1 MIEVARALDPA
12 HRAVFMGYEDD
23 FVHLIRKAG
32 FEYHPCSP
40 SWSAQE
46 RQRAI
51 DFDQGK
57 AIRSPF
63 TRELV
68 AARVAVERR
77 MIRQH
82 RAAAVV
88 IGSNVT
94 SMISAPA
101 EGVPLYY
108 PVPFALTGPQV
119 RQVRRF
125 RFVAGDGPIAGT
137 ADRIATAAFRWI
149 YTRAPLAPRA
159 LSAVAHANGVSP
171 LRTVAS
177 LLEADVNLVTVMP
190 WELDDF
196 ALPENYQRVG
206 PIFAHLG
213 GEVPDLVRALAAAP
227 EPLVYLGLGS
237 SARRELALAAATQLG
252 ALPINVIAPIR
263 HYLEPGDVVP
273 PNIHVTDLLP
283 AHLLGGLVDAAVL
296 HGGQG
301 TVQTA
306 CATGIRSSGWA
317 CNLNRHGTCACA
329 SDRATRSPSH
339 PSMCRSQHSQ
349 PPYGGS
355 STTPPTATPR
365 RGCASSTSAKT
376 ARPPPPESSRP
387 RCPVTPSQGVHLG
400 HPNPRRPTRGEVG
413 HVLTRQDVVV
423 CYTLTGWTSY
433 STWTCS
439 MTRTRSRS
447 MLKPRTCSRT
457 RTSVLTTSTTC
468 GSTIRSS
475 IPPSHRRTI

>member
-1 MIEVARALDPA
+1 VASVLFCPVTFNLAETTRMIEVARALDPA

-23 FVHLIRKAG
+23 FVHLISDAG

-94 SMISAPA
+94 SMISARA

-108 PVPFALTGPQV
+108 SVPFALTGPQV

-125 RFVAGDGPIAGT
+125 RFVAGEGPIADT
-137 ADRIATAAFRWI
+137 ADRIATAAFRWV

-159 LSAVAHANGVSP
+159 LSAVAHTNGVAP

-213 GEVPDLVRALAAAP
+213 GEVPGLVRALAAAP

-252 ALPINVIAPIR
+252 ALPINVLAPIR
-263 HYLEPGDVVP
+263 HYLEPSDVVP

-306 CATGIRSSGWA
+306 CATGIPFVGMGLQPEQTWNVRVCQRQGNAIAFSPKHVSKPA
-317 CNLNRHGTCACA
+317 FLTAVRRILDDPAYRNA
-329 SDRATRSPSH
+329 ATRV
-339 PSMCRSQHSQ
+339 REQ
-349 PPYGGS
+349 YEREDG
-355 STTPPTATPR
+355 A
-365 RGCASSTSAKT
+365 AAA
-376 ARPPPPESSRP
+376 ARIIEAALP
-387 RCPVTPSQGVHLG
+387 G
-400 HPNPRRPTRGEVG
+400 HN
-413 HVLTRQDVVV
+413 
-423 CYTLTGWTSY
+423 
-433 STWTCS
+433 
-439 MTRTRSRS
+439 
-447 MLKPRTCSRT
+447 
-457 RTSVLTTSTTC
+457 
-468 GSTIRSS
+468 
-475 IPPSHRRTI
+475 

>member
-1 MIEVARALDPA
+1 VASVLFCPVTFNLAETTRMIEVARALDPA

-263 HYLEPGDVVP
+263 HYLDPGDVVP

-306 CATGIRSSGWA
+306 CATGIPFVGMGLQPEQAWNVRVCQRQGNAIAFSPKHVSKPA
-317 CNLNRHGTCACA
+317 FPAAVRRILDDPAYRNA
-329 SDRATRSPSH
+329 ATRV
-339 PSMCRSQHSQ
+339 REQYQ
-349 PPYGGS
+349 REDG
-355 STTPPTATPR
+355 A
-365 RGCASSTSAKT
+365 AAA
-376 ARPPPPESSRP
+376 ARIIEAALP
-387 RCPVTPSQGVHLG
+387 G
-400 HPNPRRPTRGEVG
+400 HT
-413 HVLTRQDVVV
+413 
-423 CYTLTGWTSY
+423 
-433 STWTCS
+433 
-439 MTRTRSRS
+439 
-447 MLKPRTCSRT
+447 
-457 RTSVLTTSTTC
+457 
-468 GSTIRSS
+468 
-475 IPPSHRRTI
+475 

>member
-1 MIEVARALDPA
+1 MASVLFCPVTFNLAETTRMIEVARALDPA

-252 ALPINVIAPIR
+252 ALPINIIAPIR

-306 CATGIRSSGWA
+306 CATGIPFVGMGLQPEQAWNVRVCQRQGNAIAFSPKHVSKPA
-317 CNLNRHGTCACA
+317 FPAAVRRILDDPAYRNA
-329 SDRATRSPSH
+329 ATRV
-339 PSMCRSQHSQ
+339 REQYQ
-349 PPYGGS
+349 REDG
-355 STTPPTATPR
+355 A
-365 RGCASSTSAKT
+365 AAA
-376 ARPPPPESSRP
+376 ARIIEAALP
-387 RCPVTPSQGVHLG
+387 G
-400 HPNPRRPTRGEVG
+400 HT
-413 HVLTRQDVVV
+413 
-423 CYTLTGWTSY
+423 
-433 STWTCS
+433 
-439 MTRTRSRS
+439 
-447 MLKPRTCSRT
+447 
-457 RTSVLTTSTTC
+457 
-468 GSTIRSS
+468 
-475 IPPSHRRTI
+475 

>member
-1 MIEVARALDPA
+1 VASVLFCPVTFNLAETTRMIEVARALDPA

-23 FVHLIRKAG
+23 FVHLISEAG

-94 SMISAPA
+94 SMISARA

-125 RFVAGDGPIAGT
+125 RFVAGEGPIAGT
-137 ADRIATAAFRWI
+137 ADSLATAAFRWV

-159 LSAVAHANGVSP
+159 LSAVARANGVAP

-213 GEVPDLVRALAAAP
+213 GEVPGLVRALAAAP
-227 EPLVYLGLGS
+227 EPLIYLGLGS

-252 ALPINVIAPIR
+252 ALPINVLAPIR

-273 PNIHVTDLLP
+273 PNVHVTDLLP

-306 CATGIRSSGWA
+306 CATGIPFVGMGLQPEQTWNVRVCQRQGNAIAFSPKHVSKPA
-317 CNLNRHGTCACA
+317 FLTAVRRILDDPAYRNA
-329 SDRATRSPSH
+329 ATRV
-339 PSMCRSQHSQ
+339 REQ
-349 PPYGGS
+349 YEREDG
-355 STTPPTATPR
+355 A
-365 RGCASSTSAKT
+365 AAA
-376 ARPPPPESSRP
+376 ARIIEAALP
-387 RCPVTPSQGVHLG
+387 G
-400 HPNPRRPTRGEVG
+400 
-413 HVLTRQDVVV
+413 
-423 CYTLTGWTSY
+423 
-433 STWTCS
+433 
-439 MTRTRSRS
+439 RT
-447 MLKPRTCSRT
+447 
-457 RTSVLTTSTTC
+457 
-468 GSTIRSS
+468 
-475 IPPSHRRTI
+475 

>member
-23 FVHLIRKAG
+23 FVHLISEAG

-46 RQRAI
+46 RRRAI

-94 SMISAPA
+94 SMISARA

-125 RFVAGDGPIAGT
+125 RFVAGEGPIEGT
-137 ADRIATAAFRWI
+137 ADRIATAAFRWV

-159 LSAVAHANGVSP
+159 LSAVAQANGVPP

-213 GEVPDLVRALAAAP
+213 GEVPGLVRALAAAS
-227 EPLVYLGLGS
+227 EPLIYLGLGS
-237 SARRELALAAATQLG
+237 SAPRELALAAATQLG
-252 ALPINVIAPIR
+252 ALPINVVAPIR

-283 AHLLGGLVDAAVL
+283 AHLLAGLVDAAVL

-306 CATGIRSSGWA
+306 CATGIPFVGMGLQPEQTWNVRVCQRQGNAIAFSPKHVSKPA
-317 CNLNRHGTCACA
+317 FLTAVQRILDDPAYRHAAMRVRDQYEREDGAA
-329 SDRATRSPSH
+329 AAARIIEAALL
-339 PSMCRSQHSQ
+339 
-349 PPYGGS
+349 GG
-355 STTPPTATPR
+355 
-365 RGCASSTSAKT
+365 
-376 ARPPPPESSRP
+376 
-387 RCPVTPSQGVHLG
+387 
-400 HPNPRRPTRGEVG
+400 N
-413 HVLTRQDVVV
+413 
-423 CYTLTGWTSY
+423 
-433 STWTCS
+433 
-439 MTRTRSRS
+439 
-447 MLKPRTCSRT
+447 
-457 RTSVLTTSTTC
+457 
-468 GSTIRSS
+468 
-475 IPPSHRRTI
+475 

>member
-1 MIEVARALDPA
+1 VASVLFCPVTFNLAETTRMIEVARALDPA

-23 FVHLIRKAG
+23 FVPLIREAG

-40 SWSAQE
+40 AWSAQE

-94 SMISAPA
+94 SMISARA

-125 RFVAGDGPIAGT
+125 RFVAGEGLIAGT
-137 ADRIATAAFRWI
+137 ADRIATAAFRWV

-159 LSAVAHANGVSP
+159 LSAVAHANGVAP

-213 GEVPDLVRALAAAP
+213 GEVPALVRALADAP
-227 EPLVYLGLGS
+227 EPLIYLGLGS

-252 ALPINVIAPIR
+252 ALPINVLAPIR

-306 CATGIRSSGWA
+306 CATGIPFVGMGLQPEQTWNVRVCQRQGNAIAFSPKHVSKPA
-317 CNLNRHGTCACA
+317 FLTAVRRILDDPAYRNA
-329 SDRATRSPSH
+329 ATRV
-339 PSMCRSQHSQ
+339 REQ
-349 PPYGGS
+349 YEREDG
-355 STTPPTATPR
+355 A
-365 RGCASSTSAKT
+365 AAT
-376 ARPPPPESSRP
+376 ARIIEAALPGR
-387 RCPVTPSQGVHLG
+387 
-400 HPNPRRPTRGEVG
+400 N
-413 HVLTRQDVVV
+413 
-423 CYTLTGWTSY
+423 
-433 STWTCS
+433 
-439 MTRTRSRS
+439 
-447 MLKPRTCSRT
+447 
-457 RTSVLTTSTTC
+457 
-468 GSTIRSS
+468 
-475 IPPSHRRTI
+475 

>member
-23 FVHLIRKAG
+23 FVHLISEAG
-32 FEYHPCSP
+32 FEYHPSAP
-40 SWSAQE
+40 SWSAPE

-68 AARVAVERR
+68 AARVAAERR

-94 SMISAPA
+94 SMISARA

-125 RFVAGDGPIAGT
+125 RFVAGEGPIAGT
-137 ADRIATAAFRWI
+137 ADRIATAAFRWV

-159 LSAVAHANGVSP
+159 LSAVAHANGVAP

-213 GEVPDLVRALAAAP
+213 GEVPGLVRALAAAP
-227 EPLVYLGLGS
+227 EPLIYLGLGS

-252 ALPINVIAPIR
+252 ALPINVLAPIR

-306 CATGIRSSGWA
+306 CATGIPFVGMGLQPEQTWNVRVCQRQGNAIAFSPKHVSKPA
-317 CNLNRHGTCACA
+317 FLTAVRRILDDPAYRNA
-329 SDRATRSPSH
+329 ATRV
-339 PSMCRSQHSQ
+339 REQ
-349 PPYGGS
+349 YEGEDG
-355 STTPPTATPR
+355 A
-365 RGCASSTSAKT
+365 AAA
-376 ARPPPPESSRP
+376 ARIIEAALPGR
-387 RCPVTPSQGVHLG
+387 
-400 HPNPRRPTRGEVG
+400 N
-413 HVLTRQDVVV
+413 
-423 CYTLTGWTSY
+423 
-433 STWTCS
+433 
-439 MTRTRSRS
+439 
-447 MLKPRTCSRT
+447 
-457 RTSVLTTSTTC
+457 
-468 GSTIRSS
+468 
-475 IPPSHRRTI
+475 